1 MFSLDNFYNIIHS
14 NLIGPIGGQ
23 SNYFTPFGTYQHH
36 MVLDRTF
43 QITDI
48 TEQFQIKNSWNVPN
62 LTTGFHHC
70 YFFDQEPFYTN
81 TRDIALNSILTW
93 EQFSGP
99 EHVKILANSEHS
111 ELISKFA
118 KDKGFYN
125 WYYFFHGIAALD
137 WYRDFQYVPQSYFN
151 RYDKVFICYNHIIS
165 KLRSYRLHLVS
176 NLIEQNL
183 VQHGH
188 VSLQLQDHVHTWQ
201 EVIKDP
207 EAMLSGQARLHINRI
222 MSTVTEPLVIDTV
235 EPHGS
240 LSAEVNLD
248 QLTSALW
255 HVVTETVYFLP
266 KLHLTEKIFKPIVA
280 RRPFMLVGA
289 PGNLAYLKSYGF
301 KTFDQWIDESYDQEQ
316 DHYIRI
322 EKITAEIAR
331 LCAMPADDLKQMHQD
346 MQTVLE
352 HNFQHFYG
360 SFKSIIVNELVDNFQ
375 PLVPD
380 RDLTDVKLRL
390 LN

>member
-1 MFSLDNFYNIIHS
+1 
-14 NLIGPIGGQ
+14 
-23 SNYFTPFGTYQHH
+23 
-36 MVLDRTF
+36 
-43 QITDI
+43 
-48 TEQFQIKNSWNVPN
+48 
-62 LTTGFHHC
+62 
-70 YFFDQEPFYTN
+70 
-81 TRDIALNSILTW
+81 
-93 EQFSGP
+93 
-99 EHVKILANSEHS
+99 
-111 ELISKFA
+111 
-118 KDKGFYN
+118 
-125 WYYFFHGIAALD
+125 
-137 WYRDFQYVPQSYFN
+137 
-151 RYDKVFICYNHIIS
+151 
-165 KLRSYRLHLVS
+165 
-176 NLIEQNL
+176 
-183 VQHGH
+183 
-188 VSLQLQDHVHTWQ
+188 LQDHVHSWR
-201 EVIKDP
+201 EIIADS
-207 EAMLSGQARLHINRI
+207 EAMLSGPARLKINQV
-222 MSTVTEPLVIDTV
+222 MNTVTEPLVIDTHK
-235 EPHGS
+235 PHGS

-280 RRPFMLVGA
+280 RRPFILVGA

-322 EKITAEIAR
+322 EKITAEISR